1 MRMFALAAGMQLMK
15 EESGERKEWGNM
27 GMEFKILDYL
37 QNIRTSVGD
46 AAMCFVTMLA
56 MRDDLDF
63 IDGHT
68 ADNSKD
74 EEKRCCIAGSVMCRS
89 YIMQWDIKKFVC
101 QNTSIRYKYT
111 GSAAHCKTG

>member
-1 MRMFALAAGMQLMK
+1 MAAGMQLMK

-46 AAMCFVTMLA
+46 AAMCFVTMLGDA
-56 MRDDLDF
+56 GMIWILLTVILLTIPKTRKS
-63 IDGHT
+63 G
-68 ADNSKD
+68 
-74 EEKRCCIAGSVMCRS
+74 CCIAGSVMCRS

-101 QNTSIRYKYT
+101 QNTSIRYKYA